1 MNTETRIEQLVDAS
15 DELLTHL
22 ADEKGPEIQALKAR
36 LIQAT
41 KNIKQSLSAAA
52 QQAGEQIKDTAVA
65 VDDYVHDSPWVSIG
79 IAATVAAL
87 LGYAAGAAS
96 ARPRKFL
103 GLF

>member
-1 MNTETRIEQLVDAS
+1 MNTDTRIERLVDAS

-22 ADEKGPEIQALKAR
+22 ADEKGAEIQALRNR
-36 LIQAT
+36 LIKTTQD
-41 KNIKQSLSAAA
+41 IKRSLTIAAGR
-52 QQAGEQIKDTAVA
+52 AGEQIKDSAVA
-65 VDDYVHDSPWVSIG
+65 VDDYVHESPWVAIG

-87 LGYAAGAAS
+87 LGYAAGVVS